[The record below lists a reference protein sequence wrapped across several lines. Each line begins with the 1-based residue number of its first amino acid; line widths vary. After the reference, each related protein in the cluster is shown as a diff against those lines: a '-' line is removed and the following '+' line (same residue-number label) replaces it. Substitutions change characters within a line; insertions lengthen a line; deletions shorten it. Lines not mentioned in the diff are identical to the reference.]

1 MKMTLDMTFE
11 DGKKVLDA
19 LRDCAIDNGWEKD
32 ELDESGIMEEYTAV
46 VDAALT
52 AMGISV
58 NISHEP
64 EDVDENKYCD
74 SAADCYFCN
83 SEDEEDEEVDDFGVP
98 TDYWSDNDEEEEN
111 EEEDTCQYTL
121 TPKGE
126 FVVRALDTGMFSF
139 EEACDIANVLFDDS
153 EGE

>member
-19 LRDCAIDNGWEKD
+19 LRECAVSNGWEKD

-64 EDVDENKYCD
+64 EDADENKYCN

-83 SEDEEDEEVDDFGVP
+83 SEDEEDEEVDTFGVP
-98 TDYWSDNDEEEEN
+98 TDYWSDNDEEEED

-121 TPKGE
+121 TPVGE
-126 FVVRALDTGMFSF
+126 FVARALAAGIAF
-139 EEACDIANVLFDDS
+139 EDAVNLAKIVFDND

>member
-58 NISHEP
+58 SISHEP
-64 EDVDENKYCD
+64 DEDENKYCD
-74 SAADCYFCN
+74 

-98 TDYWSDNDEEEEN
+98 TDYWSDNDEKEED

-121 TPKGE
+121 TSKGE

>member
-11 DGKKVLDA
+11 DGKKVIDA

-58 NISHEP
+58 SISHELD
-64 EDVDENKYCD
+64 EDENKYCD

-83 SEDEEDEEVDDFGVP
+83 SEDEEDEE
-98 TDYWSDNDEEEEN
+98 EED